1 MTAKQSFRKLLA
13 SGKPGIVHHG
23 HYKCGGN
30 AITLRRE
37 HSKIMRLLKGSK

>member
-23 HYKCGGN
+23 NYKCGGI
-30 AITLRRE
+30 AIQRRKE
-37 HSKIMRLLKGSK
+37 HEKMVRK